1 MINIKLFINLILI
14 PSTLPDLSLT
24 AFWAA
29 ARWGTAV
36 ITTAAMI
43 IAAAGGHRG
52 GRRVAI

>member
-1 MINIKLFINLILI
+1 MSLI

-36 ITTAAMI
+36 MTTAAMI